1 LHYYTCA
8 SRTVNI
14 GIIGTDCRESV
25 QIISNGGFMADLD
38 AQVAVVGGGPVGLML
53 ACEVALH
60 GVPVVVLERL
70 PEIEW
75 RPKAE
80 GLTGRAVD
88 IMDRR
93 GLMLGV
99 TGYPDATPLT
109 AEQHARIAAGE
120 RRPDSLLPKAF
131 PGARHFA
138 SMFLLRPESPDL
150 LVPQQLLEADL
161 ARRAAE
167 LGVEVRRRHTVTGF
181 TQDDGRVRLDVEGP
195 DGPYRMETEWLAG
208 CDGGRSLIRKL
219 SGIPFPGTDGI
230 TIGYRAFAE
239 IDDPG
244 FHLPGWFRKE
254 RGLLVYEQAPPRFI
268 TLEFDTQPADRDAP
282 ITRTEFQDALRRL
295 SDTKVTVTEVKK
307 ITRFTDNARQAERYR
322 TGRVLLVG
330 DAAHVHSHW
339 SGPGLRLGLG
349 DAVNVGWKLAACA
362 RGWGDADLLDTYTSE
377 RHPVGAQTLEIQR
390 ASIALMRP
398 GPHVDAL
405 RRLIYELLLRDE
417 ANRQLTSLID
427 DLHISYDMGDP
438 SLTSP
443 LVGRYSPDL
452 RLRRRE
458 GRPVRVAEL
467 QRSGRP
473 LLLDLGAGPELCELA
488 EPWSDRVDVVTAE
501 CDDAPARGMLIRP
514 DGFVAWSTPA
524 EPASLTRALARWFG
538 PPGRRPTSGRSP
550 RRPE

>member
-1 LHYYTCA
+1 
-8 SRTVNI
+8 
-14 GIIGTDCRESV
+14 
-25 QIISNGGFMADLD
+25 MADLD

-60 GVPVVVLERL
+60 GVSVVVLERL

-80 GLTGRAVD
+80 GLTGRAID

-93 GLMLGV
+93 GLMLGL
-99 TGYPDATPLT
+99 TDSDAVPLT
-109 AEQHARIAAGE
+109 AEQQARIAAGE

-138 SMFLLRPESPDL
+138 AMFLLRPESPDL

-161 ARRAAE
+161 SRRAAE
-167 LGVEVRRRHTVTGF
+167 LGVEVRRRHRVTGF
-181 TQDDGRVRLDVEGP
+181 TQGDERVRLDVEGP
-195 DGPYRMETEWLAG
+195 DGSYVMVTQWLAG

-230 TIGYRAFAE
+230 TTGYRAFAE
-239 IDDPG
+239 IDDPD

-268 TLEFDTQPADRDAP
+268 TLEFDGPPANRDAQ
-282 ITRTEFQDALRRL
+282 ITREEFQDALRRL

-307 ITRFTDNARQAERYR
+307 STRFTDNARQAETYR

-330 DAAHVHSHW
+330 DAAHVQSQW

-362 RGWGDADLLDTYTSE
+362 RGCADEGLLDTYTSE
-377 RHPVGAQTLEIQR
+377 RHPVGAQTVENQR

-405 RRLIYELLLRDE
+405 RRLICELLQRDE
-417 ANRQLTSLID
+417 ANRQLTALMD
-427 DLHISYDMGDP
+427 DLDISYDMGDP

-452 RLRRRE
+452 RLRRPD
-458 GRPVRVAEL
+458 GGTVRVAEL

-473 LLLDLGAGPELCELA
+473 LLLDLGADLELCELA

-514 DGFVAWSTPA
+514 DGFVAWSMPA

-538 PPGRRPTSGRSP
+538 PPNPKADARRSP
-550 RRPE
+550 GGGNE

>member
-1 LHYYTCA
+1 
-8 SRTVNI
+8 
-14 GIIGTDCRESV
+14 
-25 QIISNGGFMADLD
+25 MAELD
-38 AQVAVVGGGPVGLML
+38 AHVAVVGGGPVGLML

-60 GVPVVVLERL
+60 GVSVVVLERL

-88 IMDRR
+88 IIDRR
-93 GLMLGV
+93 GLLLGV
-99 TGYPDATPLT
+99 SESPGATTLT
-109 AEQHARIAAGE
+109 AAQQARIAAGE
-120 RRPDSLLPKAF
+120 RRADSLLPKAF

-138 SMFLLRPESPDL
+138 SMFLLKPESPDL
-150 LVPQQLLEADL
+150 LVPQQLLEEDL
-161 ARRAAE
+161 ACRAAE
-167 LGVEVRRRHTVTGF
+167 LGVEVRRCHTVTGF
-181 TQDDGRVRLDVEGP
+181 TQHDDQVRVEVAGP
-195 DGPYRMETEWLAG
+195 DGPYQMETSWLAG
-208 CDGGRSLIRKL
+208 CDGGRSVIRKL
-219 SGIPFPGTDGI
+219 SGIPFPGTDG
-230 TIGYRAFAE
+230 TTTGYRAFAE
-239 IDDPG
+239 IDDPD

-268 TLEFDTQPADRDAP
+268 TLEFDGPPANRDAS
-282 ITRTEFQDALRRL
+282 ITRKEFQDALRRL

-349 DAVNVGWKLAACA
+349 DAVNLGWKLAACA
-362 RGWGDADLLDTYTSE
+362 KGWTDEDLLDTYTSE
-377 RHPVGAQTLEIQR
+377 RHAIGAQTLEIQR

-417 ANRQLTSLID
+417 ANQQLTAMID

-438 SLTSP
+438 SLTGP

-452 RLRRRE
+452 RLLRRE
-458 GRPVRVAEL
+458 GGAIRVAEL

-473 LLLDLGAGPELCELA
+473 LLLDLGAGPELRELA
-488 EPWSDRVDVVTAE
+488 EPWSDRVDVIAAE
-501 CDDAPARGMLIRP
+501 CEHAPADGMLIRP
-514 DGFVAWSTPA
+514 DGFVAWSTSA
-524 EPASLTRALARWFG
+524 APASLTDALTRWFG
-538 PPGRRPTSGRSP
+538 PPNPTADARRLA
-550 RRPE
+550 